1 MKRRTFLRAAA
12 AVIPAAGLHD
22 LLESQAQGQVAVSP
36 RAPELH
42 VVGAG
47 EDRYGQYHSLGIS
60 HLLFKVSGNET
71 GGGMFVL
78 EHLHLTPGGP
88 ALHQHLNQEEWFYV
102 MDGEVIFQVGEQ
114 RITLK
119 PGESVLAV
127 RRR

>member
-1 MKRRTFLRAAA
+1 MKRRMFLRAAT

-22 LLESQAQGQVAVSP
+22 LLESHAQGQVAVSP

-47 EDRYGQYHSLGIS
+47 EDRYGQYHSMGIS

-78 EHLHLTPGGP
+78 GTSAPDAGRSATAP
-88 ALHQHLNQEEWFYV
+88 ALEPRVVVLR
-102 MDGEVIFQVGEQ
+102 DGG
-114 RITLK
+114 
-119 PGESVLAV
+119 
-127 RRR
+127 